1 MITHG
6 IKTRASSDTD
16 TELFREVVQH
26 VSFCQ
31 QKCSAFHGREAILK
45 VGSMTVGAILK
56 IGSMTV
62 DASLKVGSM
71 MVEAILKI
79 GSMTVD
85 AILKVGSMM
94 VDASLQEGYMM
105 VDAILKVGSMMVE
118 AILKVG
124 SMTVDAS
131 LKMIHK
137 YVTGDSDSPLTVFGV
152 SGSGKTSVV
161 AMAAKE
167 ASETQ
172 DDGVLIVRF
181 IGTTPESSSV
191 CSLLRSITSQVWTI
205 YGHEVHDLPSD
216 LKELNGVFY
225 QALQLA
231 HESKPLVV
239 LLDSLDQL
247 DNSDNGRQLT
257 WLPTHLP
264 PHVKLVVST
273 LPESQHECLQRLQ
286 AMVTS
291 RGHFIQVPKLP
302 DGEATGILDKWLET
316 AGRKLTKG
324 QRGVINAAFRQCPL
338 PLFLKLAFDEARRW
352 RSFTPVDETVLETT
366 VRGCIKTLFLKLERA
381 HGRMFVSRALGYL
394 TISRRGLTETE
405 LEDILS
411 CDDDVLN
418 DVYMYWTPP
427 IRRLPPLLLVRLKTE
442 FSQYLV
448 DKGADGVR
456 VFFWYHRQFI
466 EAAYER
472 YCSDDGDQQKMH
484 AALGDFFSGVWAHG
498 VQKPYTDKQG
508 TDRKADRHVTAQQL
522 RFGDSYNLRL
532 LNNLPFHRLRAGQVA
547 LLKQECLCNFS
558 FLQAK
563 LVASGL
569 RQVLEDFQ
577 DARNMF
583 SEDSAISTIGDALQL
598 SQGALIKYPYELPSQ
613 LRGRIKEDK
622 ELRPFLQQCDDSLA
636 GYLVTNQPILTR
648 PGGQL
653 VHCLAGH
660 KDDITGLTIT
670 CDGEYALT
678 CSRDKTL
685 KVWDVYGGKLYQSI
699 DNVGEDPDAI
709 RLCLNDRLALVNPDG
724 AIQAYEIST
733 GNRKY
738 TIQVDLKAQFC
749 CAGPGE
755 TTVAVFTLSTV
766 QLYRANDGQL
776 TQEVQCPYAGGDI
789 TIGDVG
795 PSAGSGN
802 YLVTTDTEQ
811 RHLFVF
817 NVQTS
822 TFTFMKDVF
831 SAGDNDSG
839 ESREEMA
846 TVDALALI
854 DDGRTIVVSN
864 MFSNDLHLLD
874 SVTLEEMRVLKG
886 SQRDILEKFHV
897 TPDFRYVYFA
907 SFNNIVAWDVPSEER
922 HAILGHHTSY
932 HDVATADMELV
943 VTTGKTM
950 CRFAVLDNPR
960 YVVLVGSYDVSR
972 RFLNVYDLVTCANV
986 RKMQVN
992 ADIKDL
998 VVLDNHRVMV
1008 RVGRKLKIVDFSKMA
1023 VTVTFQG
1030 QLPLGSYRDFCVVK
1044 PRKEVVS
1051 VTRGRRNIKVYKT
1064 ATGKVSHVIKSEEEQ
1079 RLICVLVRESFVGCK
1094 PANKSGT
1101 TLIAETEEGTYL
1113 VFDLNTQRFRYK
1125 FDPVTLN
1132 FRETYT
1138 DGACVTEDGRFFI
1151 FNAEMMTED
1160 DSAPSRIYVW
1170 NISKRVL
1177 EHELTD
1183 KGTYEMFMDTGDIYY
1198 DTSVDS
1204 FIFMP
1209 PSSVLANL
1217 NDGRMR
1223 LYDTVSGHASARMCI
1238 PEAGPYVLTRG
1249 TWVEDRTFRLLD
1261 RKTFQSVATFTPDF
1275 NLAELFL
1282 TSDGHHCVGFFP
1294 NYPDPVVW
1302 TLRDSNA
1309 QKRQKG
1315 YKPLS
1320 AFTSIYGD
1328 KVPVVVAYL
1337 ETAQD
1342 SRDDPGDPDT
1352 DVDETED
1359 DVIDED
1365 DADFDEDWY

>member
-1 MITHG
+1 MKEARDLLQELRDKNLPMFIPEKCHKTYSIQWLDKGVDPASVREHKKYIDQLCEDFERTLTGMITHG

-16 TELFREVVQH
+16 TELFQEVVQH

-45 VGSMTVGAILK
+45 T
-56 IGSMTV
+56 
-62 DASLKVGSM
+62 
-71 MVEAILKI
+71 
-79 GSMTVD
+79 
-85 AILKVGSMM
+85 
-94 VDASLQEGYMM
+94 
-105 VDAILKVGSMMVE
+105 
-118 AILKVG
+118 
-124 SMTVDAS
+124 
-131 LKMIHK
+131 IHK
-137 YVTGDSDSPLTVFGV
+137 YVTGDSVSPLTVFGV

-161 AMAAKE
+161 AMAAKQ
-167 ASETQ
+167 ASETL
-172 DDGVLIVRF
+172 DEGALVVRF
-181 IGTTPESSSV
+181 IGTTPDSSSV
-191 CSLLRSITSQVWTI
+191 CSLLRSVTSQVWTI
-205 YGHEVHDLPSD
+205 YGHEVHDLPTD
-216 LKELNGVFY
+216 VKELSGMFH

-231 HESKPLVV
+231 HVSKPLVV

-264 PHVKLVVST
+264 PHVRLVVST
-273 LPESQHECLQRLQ
+273 LPESQHECLQRMQ
-286 AMVTS
+286 AMVPS
-291 RGHFIQVPKLP
+291 KGFFVQVPKLP
-302 DGEATGILDKWLET
+302 DGDATGILDKWLET
-316 AGRKLTKG
+316 AQRKLTTG
-324 QRGVINAAFRQCPL
+324 QRGVINAAFHQCPL
-338 PLFLKLAFDEARRW
+338 PLFLKLAFDEAHRW
-352 RSFTPVDETVLETT
+352 RSFTPVCETVLEST
-366 VRGCIKTLFLKLERA
+366 VRGCIKMLFLKLERA

-394 TISRRGLTETE
+394 TISRRGLTESE

-427 IRRLPPLLLVRLKTE
+427 IRRLPPLLLVRLKAE
-442 FSQYLV
+442 FNQYLV

-472 YCSDDGDQQKMH
+472 YCSDDSDQKKMH
-484 AALGDFFSGVWAHG
+484 GALGDFFSGVWAHG
-498 VQKPYTDKQG
+498 TQKPYTDEHG

-522 RFGDSYNLRL
+522 RFGESYNLRL
-532 LNNLPFHRLRAGQVA
+532 LNNLAFHRLRAGQVA
-547 LLKQECLCNFS
+547 LLKQQCLCNFS
-558 FLQAK
+558 FMQAK
-563 LVASGL
+563 LVALGL
-569 RQVLEDFQ
+569 RQVLEDFL
-577 DARNMF
+577 DARNLF
-583 SEDSAISTIGDALQL
+583 DEDNAISTIGEALQL

-622 ELRPFLQQCDDSLA
+622 ELRPFLQQCDDSPT
-636 GYLVTNQPILTR
+636 GYLVANKPILTR

-660 KDDITGLTIT
+660 KGDITGLAIT
-670 CDGEYALT
+670 CNGEYALT

-685 KVWDVYGGKLYQSI
+685 KIWDVYGGKLYRSI
-699 DNVGEDPDAI
+699 DNVGEDPDTI
-709 RLCLNDRLALVNPDG
+709 RLCLNDHLALVNPDG
-724 AIQAYEIST
+724 EIQAYEIST

-738 TIQVDLKAQFC
+738 VIKVEDMKVQFC

-776 TQEVQCPYAGGDI
+776 IQEVKCPYVGGDI
-789 TIGDVG
+789 TMGEEG

-802 YLVTTDTEQ
+802 YLVTVDTEQ

-817 NVQTS
+817 NVQTA
-822 TFTFMKDVF
+822 TFTMIKDVF
-831 SAGDNDSG
+831 SASENDGG
-839 ESREEMA
+839 EVREEMT

-874 SVTLEEMRVLKG
+874 SATLKQKRVLKG

-897 TPDFRYVYFA
+897 TPDCRYVYFA
-907 SFNNIVAWDVPSEER
+907 SFNNVVAWDVRSEDR
-922 HAILGHHTSY
+922 HAILEHHTRY

-943 VTTGKTM
+943 VTTGEDHVVKVWDISREATSEARDDGFTIS
-950 CRFAVLDNPR
+950 RFAVLDNPR
-960 YVVLVGSYDVSR
+960 YVVLFGAYDVSR
-972 RFLNVYDLVTCANV
+972 RFLNVYDLVTCSYV
-986 RKMQVN
+986 RQMQVN

-1030 QLPLGSYRDFCVVK
+1030 QLPLGSYKDFCVVK
-1044 PRKEVVS
+1044 QRKEVVS
-1051 VTRGRRNIKVYKT
+1051 VTRGRSHIKVYKT
-1064 ATGKVSHVIKSEEEQ
+1064 ATGKVSHVIKSEDGH
-1079 RLICVLVRESFVGCK
+1079 RLICVL
-1094 PANKSGT
+1094 ANKSGT
-1101 TLIAETEEGTYL
+1101 TLLAETEEGTYL
-1113 VFDLNTQRFRYK
+1113 VFDLNIQRFRYK

-1132 FRETYT
+1132 FKETYT

-1160 DSAPSRIYVW
+1160 DSAPSKIYIW
-1170 NISKRVL
+1170 NINKREV

-1183 KGTYEMFMDTGDIYY
+1183 AGAYEMFLETGDIYY
-1198 DTSVDS
+1198 NTSVDS
-1204 FIFMP
+1204 FEFLP
-1209 PSSVLANL
+1209 PSSILANL

-1223 LYDTVSGHASARMCI
+1223 LFDTISGNMTMTLPGHASARMCV
-1238 PEAGPYVLTRG
+1238 PEVGPYVLTRG
-1249 TWVEDRTFRLLD
+1249 TLVEDRTFRLLD

-1282 TSDGHHCVGFFP
+1282 TSDGHHCVGYFP
-1294 NYPDPVVW
+1294 NYPDPVLW
-1302 TLRDSNA
+1302 TLRDTNA
-1309 QKRQKG
+1309 QKQQKG

-1320 AFTSIYGD
+1320 AFISIYGD
-1328 KVPVVVAYL
+1328 KASVIVAHL
-1337 ETAQD
+1337 ETAKD
-1342 SRDDPGDPDT
+1342 NGDDPADPDT

-1365 DADFDEDWY
+1365 DADFDEDWF

>member
-1 MITHG
+1 MEEARHLLQELRDNKLPMCIPDKCHMTYSIQWSDKGVDPVTVKEHKNYIDHLCEDFEKTLSGMITHG

-31 QKCSAFHGREAILK
+31 QKCSTFHGRENI
-45 VGSMTVGAILK
+45 
-56 IGSMTV
+56 
-62 DASLKVGSM
+62 
-71 MVEAILKI
+71 
-79 GSMTVD
+79 
-85 AILKVGSMM
+85 
-94 VDASLQEGYMM
+94 
-105 VDAILKVGSMMVE
+105 
-118 AILKVG
+118 
-124 SMTVDAS
+124 

-137 YVTGDSDSPLTVFGV
+137 YVTGDSDSPLTVYGV

-161 AMAAKE
+161 AMAAKQ

-172 DDGVLIVRF
+172 DDGVLVIRF
-181 IGTTPESSSV
+181 IGTTPESTSV
-191 CSLLRSITSQVWTI
+191 CSLLKSVTSQVWTV

-216 LKELNGVFY
+216 LKELSGVFY

-231 HESKPLVV
+231 HESKPLLV

-247 DNSDNGRQLT
+247 DNSDSGRQLT

-273 LPESQHECLQRLQ
+273 LPESQHECLQRIQ
-286 AMVTS
+286 GMVTS
-291 RGHFIQVPKLP
+291 RGHFVQVPKLP

-324 QRGVINAAFRQCPL
+324 QRGVINAAFQQCPL
-338 PLFLKLAFDEARRW
+338 PLFLKLAFDVARRW

-442 FSQYLV
+442 FNQYLV

-472 YCSDDGDQQKMH
+472 YCSDDSDQRKMH

-508 TDRKADRHVTAQQL
+508 TERKADRHVTAQQL

-532 LNNLPFHRLRAGQVA
+532 LNNLPFHRLRAGQLA
-547 LLKQECLCNFS
+547 LLKEECLCNFN

-563 LVASGL
+563 LVATGL

-613 LRGRIKEDK
+613 LRGRIKDET

-636 GYLVTNQPILTR
+636 GYLVANQLILTR

-660 KDDITGLTIT
+660 KEDITGLAIT

-685 KVWDVYGGKLYQSI
+685 KVWDVYGGKLYRSI
-699 DNVGEDPDAI
+699 DNVGEDPDTI
-709 RLCLNDRLALVNPDG
+709 RLCLNDRVALVNPDG

-738 TIQVDLKAQFC
+738 AIQVDLKPQFC

-776 TQEVQCPYAGGDI
+776 TQEVQCPYTRGDI

-811 RHLFVF
+811 HHLFVF

-822 TFTFMKDVF
+822 TFTILKDVF
-831 SAGDNDSG
+831 SARDNDSG
-839 ESREEMA
+839 ESREEMT

-874 SVTLEEMRVLKG
+874 SATLDEIRVLKG
-886 SQRDILEKFHV
+886 SQRDVLEKFHV
-897 TPDFRYVYFA
+897 TPDCRYVYFA

-922 HAILGHHTSY
+922 HAILGHHTCY
-932 HDVATADMELV
+932 HDVATVDMELV
-943 VTTGKTM
+943 VTTGEDHVVKVWDISREATTDAHHDGFTIS
-950 CRFAVLDNPR
+950 RFAVLDNPR
-960 YVVLVGSYDVSR
+960 YVVLVGSYDVSH
-972 RFLNVYDLVTCANV
+972 RFLNVYDLVTCTNV
-986 RKMQVN
+986 RQMQVN

-998 VVLDNHRVMV
+998 VVIDNHRVMV

-1044 PRKEVVS
+1044 QRKEVVS

-1064 ATGKVSHVIKSEEEQ
+1064 ATGKVCHVIKSEEEQ
-1079 RLICVLVRESFVGCK
+1079 RLICVL
-1094 PANKSGT
+1094 ANKSGT
-1101 TLIAETEEGTYL
+1101 TLVAETEEGTYL

-1132 FRETYT
+1132 FSETYT

-1151 FNAEMMTED
+1151 FNGEMMTED
-1160 DSAPSRIYVW
+1160 DLAHSSIYVW
-1170 NISKRVL
+1170 NISKRVM

-1183 KGTYEMFMDTGDIYY
+1183 KDTYEMFVDTGDIYY

-1204 FIFMP
+1204 FVFLP
-1209 PSSVLANL
+1209 PTSLLANL

-1223 LYDTVSGHASARMCI
+1223 VYDTVSGNMTMTLPGHASARMCI

-1282 TSDGHHCVGFFP
+1282 TSDGHHCVGYFP
-1294 NYPDPVVW
+1294 NYPEPVVW

-1309 QKRQKG
+1309 QRRQKG

-1328 KVPVVVAYL
+1328 KVPVVVAHL

-1365 DADFDEDWY
+1365 DADFDEDWF